1 MRESCYPVTGGSITP
16 NFQEPIMALSTGKI
30 AEVVFE
36 NALETF
42 ESQQDLLSKVDF
54 WVPEAGDLQN
64 ASNFVWRPVQQHAP
78 IIAGWDMTGLETGII
93 EETYPAVL
101 GTPSNDFVAVRADD
115 MRDEIFW
122 KRRGEQSGMRQ
133 ASNLNSAMASA
144 MAVQGSL
151 YYRSSTASGF
161 PFVAEAQAMM
171 NERQGPVSQRYFM
184 MNDRDTLK
192 FASDLAGRQTLQG
205 RPADTWDTGQ
215 IGKNVAEFDV
225 YTGSFLPA
233 IAGGTAISTTVTGN
247 QSFVPEGGSV
257 NSTTGV
263 VTNVD
268 YRTATIAVAASAS
281 YNVGDKVTFLNSGTA
296 VYALGLDD
304 KTVTNQAMT
313 FTIVAKPSGTS
324 ITVFPKPI
332 ALDDPALSTLQAA
345 YANINTRIVNAATV
359 ARVNLDTTART
370 NLFWAK
376 DAVEVIGGTVPAQLF
391 KELGG
396 KKVITATMKNGQTM
410 YMLYDGDITTMNFKF
425 RLFTWYGIT
434 IRNPSQVGVAVAY
447 AAT

>member
-1 MRESCYPVTGGSITP
+1 
-16 NFQEPIMALSTGKI
+16 MALSTGKI

-42 ESQQDLLSKVDF
+42 ESQQDLLSMVDF
-54 WVPEAGDLQN
+54 WVPDAGDLQN

-101 GTPSNDFVAVRADD
+101 GTPSNDFVSVRADD

-122 KRRGEQSGMRQ
+122 KRRGEESGKRQ
-133 ASNLNSAMASA
+133 ASNLNSALASA

-151 YYRSSTASGF
+151 YYRTSTVSGF
-161 PFVAEAQAMM
+161 PFVAEAQAIM
-171 NERQGPVSQRYFM
+171 NERQGAKSQRYM
-184 MNDRDTLK
+184 MINDRDTLK
-192 FASDLAGRQTLQG
+192 YASDLAGRQTLQG
-205 RPADTWDTGQ
+205 RPAETWNTGQ

-225 YTGSFLPA
+225 YTGSFLPT
-233 IAGGTAISTTVTGN
+233 IAGGAAVSTTVTGN
-247 QSFVPEGGSV
+247 QSFIPEGGTV
-257 NSTTGV
+257 NATTGV

-268 YRTATIAVAASAS
+268 YRTATIPVAASAS
-281 YNVGDKVTFLNSGTA
+281 YNVGDKVTFVNGATP
-296 VYALGLDD
+296 VYAIGLDD
-304 KTVTNQAMT
+304 KTITSQAMT

-332 ALDDPALSTLQAA
+332 ALVDAATTTLQKA
-345 YANINTRIVNAATV
+345 YANVNTTILNGATV
-359 ARVNLDTTART
+359 VRVNSDALART
-370 NLFWAK
+370 NLFWAR
-376 DAVEVIGGTVPAQLF
+376 DAVEVIGGTIPAQLF

-396 KKVITATMKNGQTM
+396 KKVINATMKNGQSM

-434 IRNPSQVGVAVAY
+434 IRNPQQVGVAVAY
-447 AAT
+447 TAT

>member
-1 MRESCYPVTGGSITP
+1 
-16 NFQEPIMALSTGKI
+16 MALSTGKI

-42 ESQQDLLSKVDF
+42 ESQQDLLSMVDF
-54 WVPEAGDLQN
+54 WVPDAGDLQN

-78 IIAGWDMTGLETGII
+78 IISGWDMTGLETGII

-101 GTPSNDFVAVRADD
+101 GTPSNDFVQVRADD

-122 KRRGEQSGMRQ
+122 KRRGEESGKRQ
-133 ASNLNSAMASA
+133 ASNLNSALASA

-151 YYRSSTASGF
+151 YYRTSTTSGF
-161 PFVAEAQAMM
+161 PFVAEAQAIM
-171 NERQGPVSQRYFM
+171 NERQGAVSQRYM
-184 MNDRDTLK
+184 MINDRDTLK
-192 FASDLAGRQTLQG
+192 YASDLAGRQTLQG
-205 RPADTWDTGQ
+205 RPAETWNTGQ
-215 IGKNVAEFDV
+215 IGKNIAEFDV
-225 YTGSFLPA
+225 YTGSFLPT
-233 IAGGTAISTTVTGN
+233 IAGGAAVDTTVTGN

-257 NSTTGV
+257 NATTGV

-268 YRTATIAVAASAS
+268 YRTATIPVAASAS
-281 YNVGDKVTFLNSGTA
+281 YNVGDKVIFVNGSTP
-296 VYALGLDD
+296 VYAVGLDD
-304 KTVTNQAMT
+304 KTVTSQAMT

-332 ALDDPALSTLQAA
+332 ALVDAATSTLQKA
-345 YANINTRIVNAATV
+345 YANVNTTILNGALVR
-359 ARVNLDTTART
+359 RVNTDTLART
-370 NLFWAK
+370 NLYWAR
-376 DAVEVIGGTVPAQLF
+376 DAVEVIGGTIPAQLF

-396 KKVITATMKNGQTM
+396 KKVINATMKNGQEM

-434 IRNPSQVGVAVAY
+434 IRNPQQVGVAVAY
-447 AAT
+447 TAT